1 MQGFLI
7 MANTTTPTA
16 TTFDIPYSAVATR
29 NKDVQR
35 VRATQNATGNI
46 YTRIDIKGHK
56 YTDKMWIFTDSN
68 CSHGFDNGYD
78 GSKFLGSSVAPQ
90 LWAMEQN
97 GDYQVNAV
105 DNMNN
110 TELGF
115 IKGED
120 SIYTITFTHN
130 NISTKYA
137 AVSLLDMATNTTTD
151 ITQSGSSYTF
161 TASANAQVNRFK
173 IITTSNGTTD
183 NPKVNDST
191 LRIYNSQET
200 IYVNNPGNLSGE
212 LQIYDIAGKCIQTN
226 IVNANSLTVI
236 PTSLVT
242 GAYVI
247 KVFTVKEAIS
257 KRIII
262 Q

>member
-1 MQGFLI
+1 
-7 MANTTTPTA
+7 
-16 TTFDIPYSAVATR
+16 
-29 NKDVQR
+29 
-35 VRATQNATGNI
+35 
-46 YTRIDIKGHK
+46 
-56 YTDKMWIFTDSN
+56 
-68 CSHGFDNGYD
+68 
-78 GSKFLGSSVAPQ
+78 VAPQ

-105 DNMNN
+105 DDMNN

-120 SIYTITFTHN
+120 STYTITFTHS
-130 NISTKYA
+130 NISTKYVT
-137 AVSLLDMATNTTTD
+137 VSLLDMATNTTTD

-161 TASANAQVNRFK
+161 KALSGAQVNRFR
-173 IITTSNGTTD
+173 IITSSNTTTD
-183 NPKVNDST
+183 NPKVTIGT

-212 LQIYDIAGKCIQTN
+212 LSVYNIAGRCIQTCM
-226 IVNANSLTVI
+226 VNANSLTVI
-236 PTSLVT
+236 PTSLIT
-242 GAYVI
+242 GAYVV
-247 KVFTVKEAIS
+247 KVSTSNETIS